1 MKKNFRAEAPF
12 WNLFPDVEIAVIVAE
27 DINNHENDKIPA
39 NLLEKANCQ
48 AIKWI
53 PDNPISSN
61 DVISDWRKAFQKF
74 KTKKG
79 ARCAVESLLKRAK
92 QGKGVTSIN
101 PIVDVYNSVS
111 LNWAFPVAGEDLAKI
126 EGDIRLTVAS
136 GGEKFWPIGEK
147 EEQEAMPNE
156 VIYTDDHSILSRC
169 WSWRDS
175 ARVEV
180 TENTSDAL
188 FYMENVNPKRQND
201 HRKAVAE
208 LQTKLKQYF
217 NCDSQVGYITKNSPS
232 ILLLTK

>member
-1 MKKNFRAEAPF
+1 MEKKFSVETPF
-12 WNLFPDVEIAVIVAE
+12 WDIFPDVEIAVIVAKN
-27 DINNHENDKIPA
+27 INNQENDKLPTD
-39 NLLEKANCQ
+39 LLKKANRQ

-53 PDNPISSN
+53 PDDSISSN
-61 DVISDWRKAFQKF
+61 EVISDWRKAFQKF

-101 PIVDVYNSVS
+101 PIVDIYNSVS
-111 LNWAFPVAGEDLAKI
+111 LNWAFPVAGEDLKKI
-126 EGDIRLTVAS
+126 DGDIRLTVAS

-147 EEQEAMPNE
+147 EEQEALPNE
-156 VIYTDDHSILSRC
+156 VIYTDDRSILSRC

-180 TENTSDAL
+180 TANTNNVL
-188 FYMENVNPKRQND
+188 FYMENVAPRRQAD
-201 HRKAVAE
+201 HKKAVEE

-217 NCDSQVGYITKNSPS
+217 NCDSQVGYITKDSPS
-232 ILLLTK
+232 LTLTY